1 MNVDKKNTMNNRFF
15 YFIACLLMSIMLYAQ
30 DVEFVTYNENFS
42 AEQISTGN
50 FPMHSRGVNRS
61 NNYGAQININ
71 YSSVVPDS
79 LRQAIE
85 VATQLW
91 EDILPVEAHLTI
103 DVKFAQNESD
113 MSVVVP
119 YISERRDTLY
129 AISYYR
135 TYMGPYGEL
144 YDGYVTFSNS
154 VEWCS
159 QDVQGNNTTNGCLST
174 AMLRAIART
183 LGFGTTVTKNN
194 RGYFIF
200 EEVQSGYTPFEYMI
214 FNNFNAPLSGIPKQA
229 SKKNENI
236 QLKNYYESSNGFWLK
251 LDTKQYDLYAPKPF
265 VKGKSLIFLDD
276 PTCLMHYEMPTGSN
290 YLNIDSK
297 TLKILKAI
305 GWNINVPSSV
315 EVYCKDIPSSDAVT
329 AYNPYLFEID
339 NDGANITPLRWE
351 YQVKSANGVLQ
362 TVYQQ
367 SGNQTFSVTP
377 SDYISASHVNSSG
390 IIDAVVRLT
399 YKANN
404 EVKITSMSLKL
415 DCAPIIL
422 SISDQTFHFERYETL
437 YDYSFNVSYRGATS
451 ITIGVEQEYSSF
463 YDIIHIHEPNLAH
476 AFIQAL
482 SRGNMVWID
491 ISVTNEYGTV
501 TETIE
506 IPCQTNV
513 HNVYNSTTSSEN
525 LNLSSR
531 DDDIDYIDIYS
542 NNGSYIRRIKSIS
555 ELLDIHSRTVLL
567 QYYNQNHK
575 LTKTRKVNLK

>member
-1 MNVDKKNTMNNRFF
+1 MNNRFF
-15 YFIACLLMSIMLYAQ
+15 SFIACLLISIMLYAQ

-119 YISERRDTLY
+119 YINHYNDTLY
-129 AISYYR
+129 ALSYHN
-135 TYMGPYGEL
+135 TYTSHFDDYL
-144 YDGYVTFSNS
+144 DGYVTFSNAIQWCCQYTQNNS
-154 VEWCS
+154 VF
-159 QDVQGNNTTNGCLST
+159 QKNIST

-214 FNNFNAPLSGIPKQA
+214 FNNLNEPLSGIPKQA

-236 QLKNYYESSNGFWLK
+236 QLRNYYVSSNGFWLK
-251 LDTKQYDLYAPKPF
+251 LNTNQYKLYGSSSFEKD
-265 VKGKSLIFLDD
+265 KSLNFFDD
-276 PTCLMHYEMPTGSN
+276 PTSLMHYEMPTGSN
-290 YLNIDSK
+290 CLDIDSK
-297 TLKILKAI
+297 TIKILKAI
-305 GWNINVPSSV
+305 GWNINAPSSV
-315 EVYCKDIPSSDAVT
+315 EIYCQSISSMDVASV
-329 AYNPYLFEID
+329 YNPYLFEID
-339 NDGANITPLRWE
+339 NDGANISSLRWE
-351 YQVKSANGVLQ
+351 YQIKLANGEYQ
-362 TVYQQ
+362 TVCQQ
-367 SGNQTFSVTP
+367 SGSQTFSVTP
-377 SDYISASHVNSSG
+377 SDYLSVSYVNSSG

-399 YKANN
+399 YRVNN
-404 EVKITSMSLKL
+404 QEKTSSLSFKL
-415 DCAPIIL
+415 DCAPKIL
-422 SISDQTFHFERYETL
+422 SITDQAFHFERYETL
-437 YDYSFNVSYRGATS
+437 YDYSFNVSYRGASS

-463 YDIIHIHEPNLAH
+463 YDIIQINEPLLAH
-476 AFIQAL
+476 AYIKAL

-491 ISVTNEYGTV
+491 ISVTNQYGSV
-501 TETIE
+501 METIE

-513 HNVYNSTTSSEN
+513 YGLPTSSDNIHQCIEENTTSHIDV
-525 LNLSSR
+525 LST
-531 DDDIDYIDIYS
+531 
-542 NNGSYIRRIKSIS
+542 NGSFLKRIKSIS
-555 ELLDIHSRTVLL
+555 ELSDLHSCSVILE
-567 QYYNQNHK
+567 YYNQNHK
-575 LTKTRKVNLK
+575 LTKSKKINLR